1 MPADCRLGHQTPKH
15 LGIYCI
21 IGTMQNGS
29 ASILDQQVSAV
40 GAWAE
45 SFLSFCRIEKG
56 LAPNSIAAYRQDLRR
71 FSDFAGGHDPEATVT
86 IHSYIDSLRAAE
98 LSSRSIARHIT
109 TLRNFYAFLLQENRV
124 TADPT
129 QALVLPRQW
138 KTLPKYLSMEQVDAL
153 LAAPDETKPNGLRD
167 RAMLQLLYA
176 TGLRVSELCNVER
189 TGVNLDMGI
198 LRVLGKGRKE
208 RLIPIGQCAVRAIEA
223 YLQSARKAS
232 TSARNDQ
239 YLFLTNRGA
248 AMTRQ
253 GFWKLL
259 KNYGKQV
266 GLWQNLTP
274 HVLRHSFATH
284 LLERGADLRSLQTM
298 LGHSDISTTEIYTHV
313 LRARLRSTVDNF
325 HPRSR

>member
-1 MPADCRLGHQTPKH
+1 MR
-15 LGIYCI
+15 
-21 IGTMQNGS
+21 NGS
-29 ASILDQQVSAV
+29 ASVTDQQGTSVA
-40 GAWAE
+40 AWAE

-56 LAPNSIAAYRQDLRR
+56 LTPNSVSAYRQDLRR
-71 FSDFAGGHDPEATVT
+71 FAEFATGRDPEDTGTLHA
-86 IHSYIDSLRAAE
+86 YIDSLRSDE
-98 LSSRSIARHIT
+98 LSTRSIARHIT
-109 TLRNFYAFLLQENRV
+109 TLRNFYTFLLQESRV

-129 QALVLPRQW
+129 QALVMPRQW
-138 KTLPKYLSMEQVDAL
+138 KTLPKFLSLEQVDAL

-176 TGLRVSELCNVER
+176 TGLRVTELCTVEMA
-189 TGVNLDMGI
+189 GVNLEMGI
-198 LRVLGKGRKE
+198 VRVVGKGRKE
-208 RLIPIGQCAVRAIEA
+208 RLVPMGQCAVRAIEA
-223 YLQSARKAS
+223 YLQSARKPAA
-232 TSARNDQ
+232 SARNGRF
-239 YLFLTNRGA
+239 LFLTNRGA

-266 GLWQNLTP
+266 GIWHNLTP

-313 LRARLRSTVDNF
+313 LRARLRATVDMH

>member
-1 MPADCRLGHQTPKH
+1 MA
-15 LGIYCI
+15 
-21 IGTMQNGS
+21 
-29 ASILDQQVSAV
+29 
-40 GAWAE
+40 AWAE

-56 LAPNSIAAYRQDLRR
+56 LTPNSISAYRLDLRR
-71 FSDFAGGHDPEATVT
+71 FAEFAAARDPEDTQTLYA
-86 IHSYIDSLRAAE
+86 YIDSLRAAE
-98 LSSRSIARHIT
+98 LSTRSIARHIT
-109 TLRNFYAFLLQENRV
+109 TLRNFYTFLLQENRV

-129 QALVLPRQW
+129 QALVAPRQW
-138 KTLPKYLSMEQVDAL
+138 KTLPKYLSLEQVDAL
-153 LAAPDETKPNGLRD
+153 LEAPDETKPNGLRD

-176 TGLRVSELCNVER
+176 TGLRVTELCTVELA
-189 TGVNLDMGI
+189 GVNLDMGI
-198 LRVLGKGRKE
+198 LRVVGKGRKE
-208 RLIPIGQCAVRAIEA
+208 RLVPIGQCAVRAIEV
-223 YLQSARKAS
+223 YLQSTRRRPA
-232 TSARNDQ
+232 SAREGR

-259 KNYGKQV
+259 KNYGKQA
-266 GLWQNLTP
+266 GIWHNLTP

-313 LRARLRSTVDNF
+313 LRARLRATVDTH

>member
-1 MPADCRLGHQTPKH
+1 
-15 LGIYCI
+15 
-21 IGTMQNGS
+21 MQNGS
-29 ASILDQQVSAV
+29 ASILDQQVNAV
-40 GAWAE
+40 AAWAE

-56 LAPNSIAAYRQDLRR
+56 LASNSIAAYRQDLRR
-71 FSDFAGGHDPEATVT
+71 FSDFAAGHDPEATVT

-109 TLRNFYAFLLQENRV
+109 TLRNFYAFLLRESRV
-124 TADPT
+124 TVDPT

-176 TGLRVSELCNVER
+176 TGLRVTELCTVEKA
-189 TGVNLDMGI
+189 GVNLDMGI

-208 RLIPIGQCAVRAIEA
+208 RLVPIGQCAVRAIED
-223 YLQSARKAS
+223 YLRGARKAS
-232 TSARNDQ
+232 ASARNDR

-266 GLWQNLTP
+266 GLWQDLTP
-274 HVLRHSFATH
+274 HAIRHSFATH

-313 LRARLRSTVDNF
+313 LRARLRSTVDTF